1 MFSQKTES
9 LFLAFF
15 FFLSSHQHVP
25 VRVHLCRSV
34 RSRAHTSELTQ
45 PPPVTLFQSRPTS
58 LRVSGAAA
66 PHFSV
71 PVPCVSPFGPL
82 SQNTTNQGLQ
92 HSFCA
97 VLGAGRSTVRVQGAG
112 EPPLP
117 GCHTATLSL
126 CPLMVES
133 KAQLSG
139 VSFIRAPIPSVSHST
154 LVTQSPPK
162 GPASK
167 NRHFGDWPQHRNLRG
182 THTFSPSYLLFFLS
196 HLT

>member
-1 MFSQKTES
+1 M
-9 LFLAFF
+9 
-15 FFLSSHQHVP
+15 P
-25 VRVHLCRSV
+25 VRVH
-34 RSRAHTSELTQ
+34 SRHSGCSRVHTSELSQ
-45 PPPVTLFQSRPTS
+45 APPVTLFQGRPMS
-58 LRVSGAAA
+58 LGVCGAAA
-66 PHFSV
+66 PCFSV
-71 PVPCVSPFGPL
+71 PVPCVSSFGPL

-139 VSFIRAPIPSVSHST
+139 VSFIRAPIPSMSHST

-167 NRHFGDWPQHRNLRG
+167 YRHFGDWPQHRNLRG
-182 THTFSPSYLLFFLS
+182 TRTFSPLYLLFFLS